1 MALYRDIYNW
11 LEREKGLESRKI
23 LSLKTAA
30 YKKNC
35 SDIQICLDEGI
46 CSKEDLQQAI
56 KDVYRLDTYVGDMTK
71 LKTLN
76 SISISDMDAER
87 FIVTTP
93 SENGKN
99 LVLITDPKS
108 KLSILQ
114 KIGKDASEV
123 IIQFIFDEG
132 FELWKKA
139 NSTTITDNKMNSTI
153 SNIEV
158 ASVVMEDKYDAD
170 DEQINEASIVGI
182 VNKLISE
189 AVDEKASDIH
199 IEPTETSIIVR
210 YRVDGLLKIHTTI
223 NDKKIHNQ
231 LVNRIKVL
239 GKMDTN
245 NQRTPQS
252 GKINMRIRE
261 QDVDMR
267 ISTLPTIHGEKIT
280 IRILISSNSKIRTLE
295 ELGMDASVAEKV
307 RFMADHP
314 HGIILVSG
322 PTGSGKSSTLASVL
336 TEISNIEQCIVTI
349 EDPVEYK
356 IKGAVQV
363 DVSKDKDLT
372 FANVLREVLRQ
383 DPDIIMI
390 GEIRDAETANIAI
403 TASNT
408 GHLVFSTIHTNNA
421 VSSITRLED
430 IGVESFAI
438 ADSLIGVISQR
449 LVKVLCDDCKKEHII
464 TEADKIKYKLP
475 KRLIGRKVYQPCGCY
490 KCNKGYNGRTIVPE
504 IMEVDANIIEA
515 INDKKSSQEI
525 EKIAVKQGMKR
536 QLEKAYDV
544 MLDGKTSLQEVYRI
558 FGGVTDAEDNN

>member
-1 MALYRDIYNW
+1 MIYRDIYNW
-11 LEREKGLESRKI
+11 LEKEKGIEPRKI
-23 LSLKTAA
+23 MVIKTAA
-30 YKKNC
+30 YKKKC
-35 SDIQICLDEGI
+35 TDIQAILDEKL
-46 CSKEDLQQAI
+46 CTETELSRAI
-56 KDVYRLDTYVGDMTK
+56 KEIYRLDTYKGDTTK
-71 LKTLN
+71 FKTLS
-76 SISISDMDAER
+76 SISLTDMDEGR

-93 SENGKN
+93 LEDGKS
-99 LVLITDPKS
+99 LVLITDPRN

-114 KIGKDASEV
+114 KVGKDESEIKIMFV
-123 IIQFIFDEG
+123 FDEG

-139 NSTTITDNKMNSTI
+139 NSTNITDNKMNSAI

-158 ASVVMEDKYDAD
+158 ASVVLEDKYDAD
-170 DEQINEASIVGI
+170 EEQINEASIVGI

-199 IEPTETSIIVR
+199 IEPTDTNIVVR

-267 ISTLPTIHGEKIT
+267 ISTLPTIYGEKIT
-280 IRILISSNSKIRTLE
+280 IRILVSSNCNIRTLE
-295 ELGMDASVAEKV
+295 ELGMDREIADQV
-307 RFMADHP
+307 RYLARHP

-322 PTGSGKSSTLASVL
+322 PTGSGKSSTLASIL
-336 TEISNIEQCIVTI
+336 TEINNTEQCIVTI

-421 VSSITRLED
+421 VSSISRLED

-449 LVKVLCDDCKKEHII
+449 LVKVLCDECKKEHII
-464 TEADKIKYKLP
+464 DEQDRIKYKLP
-475 KRLIGRKVYQPCGCY
+475 KSIVGRRVYQPCGCY
-490 KCNKGYNGRTIVPE
+490 RCNKGYNGRTIVPE
-504 IMEVDANIIEA
+504 IMEVDESVIQA
-515 INDKKSSQEI
+515 INDKKSTLEI
-525 EKIAVKQGMKR
+525 EKIAVNKGMVK
-536 QLEKAYDV
+536 QLEKAYTV
-544 MLDGKTSLQEVYRI
+544 MLNGKTSMAEVYRI
-558 FGGVTDAEDNN
+558 FGGVTNAEDNN